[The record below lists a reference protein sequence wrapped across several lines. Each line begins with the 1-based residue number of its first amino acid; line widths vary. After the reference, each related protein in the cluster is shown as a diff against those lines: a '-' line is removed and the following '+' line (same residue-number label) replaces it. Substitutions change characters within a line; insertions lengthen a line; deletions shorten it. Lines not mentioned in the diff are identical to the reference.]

1 MNALVTGACGLIG
14 SAITKLLLENN
25 WNVFGV
31 DNNNRSVFFGENGS
45 TNKIASQLTA
55 HKNYSHFNCDIADKN
70 QIDHIMSQVKP
81 ALVVHTAAQPSHDAA
96 RDIVFLDAD
105 TNIIGTLSVLE
116 ATRRHSGD
124 AVFVHLSTNKVY
136 GDHPNRIPIVELET
150 RFDYDIQ
157 YKAGVNESMQIDDG
171 IHSVFGVSKLA
182 ADAYVVEYGKNF
194 GLKTVT
200 LRCGCLTGVNHAS
213 VELHGFLSY
222 IVKCAVKQKQYK
234 IFGYK
239 GKQVRDQLDATDV
252 ANLIYTLFNNPVA
265 PGSIFNV
272 GGGRK
277 NSASILETI
286 KLIKE
291 FGFDLQYEYIDQ
303 SRVGDH
309 ICYITDNSKIQKSV
323 NWEPKISIQQM
334 IKNIID
340 ENM

>member
-1 MNALVTGACGLIG
+1 
-14 SAITKLLLENN
+14 
-25 WNVFGV
+25 
-31 DNNNRSVFFGENGS
+31 
-45 TNKIASQLTA
+45 
-55 HKNYSHFNCDIADKN
+55 
-70 QIDHIMSQVKP
+70 MSQVKP